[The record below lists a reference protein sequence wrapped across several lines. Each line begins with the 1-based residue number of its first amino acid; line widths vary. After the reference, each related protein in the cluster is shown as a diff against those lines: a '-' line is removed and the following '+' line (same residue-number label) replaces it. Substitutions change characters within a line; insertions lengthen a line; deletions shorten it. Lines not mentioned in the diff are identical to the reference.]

1 VRSIVAS
8 IPGRALHLANW
19 HVRFD
24 RPVALVINLKDR
36 EGSTSKCRTS
46 CSRSPTL
53 TQANDLAE
61 ILSAS
66 KSSLTALPQ
75 GYIGLTRL

>member
-1 VRSIVAS
+1 V
-8 IPGRALHLANW
+8 PDKLLAIADA
-19 HVRFD
+19 H
-24 RPVALVINLKDR
+24 
-36 EGSTSKCRTS
+36 
-46 CSRSPTL
+46 
-53 TQANDLAE
+53 QANDLAE